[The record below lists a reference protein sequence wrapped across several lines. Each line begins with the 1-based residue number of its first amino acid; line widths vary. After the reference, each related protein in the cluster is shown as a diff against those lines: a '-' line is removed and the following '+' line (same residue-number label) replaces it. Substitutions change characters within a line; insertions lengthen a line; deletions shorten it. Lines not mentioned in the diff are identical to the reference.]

1 MIKNMETK
9 VEYLNLNY
17 KVDDI
22 KKIDGR
28 KTNMVKK

>member
-22 KKIDGR
+22 KKIDVE
-28 KTNMVKK
+28 NYIW